1 MEKIRAGLL
10 PYQEAPDPAHLD
22 VMDGFRALLIFLVSW
37 YHIWQ
42 QSWLSPSFHFL
53 GQEISLDFLL
63 RSGYIWVDGLLLLS
77 GFLLYLPY
85 TQAAK
90 APAIR
95 PFYRRRLIRIVP
107 SYLLCVLPLFAL
119 AMLRGDYPSLQAAGK
134 DLLAHLTFTHPFF
147 ECSTAQTRLNGTLWT
162 VGVEMQFY
170 LLFPF
175 LARAY
180 RRHPLLTW
188 CLMTGT
194 AWGFRG
200 WAAAQADTTLLFN
213 QLPAFLDVYANG
225 FAAAAIFAALR
236 KRLGNGKWDAKIRLF
251 FTVLFFLCCAA
262 LASMARSQSALNGY
276 ARIRLGQMIMRFPF
290 SAALGCAML
299 CAAFGLPALR
309 FALGNPLM
317 RFFSAVSFQF
327 YIYHQLI
334 AVRLKAWHFPPS
346 AADAPWAA
354 PDYAWQL
361 SYSLCCFLFSLA
373 LAALITFL
381 FERPLARRLSR
392 QRPRRAAS

>member
-1 MEKIRAGLL
+1 MLA
-10 PYQEAPDPAHLD
+10 YQETPDPAHLD
-22 VMDGFRALLIFLVSW
+22 VMDGFRAVLIFLVGW

-42 QSWLSPSFHFL
+42 QSWISPSFRLL
-53 GQEISLDFLL
+53 GREISLDFLL

-85 TQAAK
+85 AQAAK

-107 SYLLCVLPLFAL
+107 SYLLCVLPLFVL
-119 AMLRGDYPSLQAAGK
+119 AMIRREYPSLQDAGK
-134 DLLAHLTFTHPFF
+134 DLLAHLTFTHPLF
-147 ECSTAQTRLNGTLWT
+147 ECSTARTHLNGTLWT

-180 RRHPLLTW
+180 RRRPLLTW
-188 CLMTGT
+188 CLMTGA

-200 WAAAQADTTLLFN
+200 WASAQADTTLLFN

-225 FAAAAIFAALR
+225 FAAAAIFTVLR
-236 KRLGNGKWDAKIRLF
+236 KKLGSGKWDAKIRLF
-251 FTVLFFLCCAA
+251 FTALFFFCCAA
-262 LASMARSQSALNGY
+262 LISMARNQAAVNGY
-276 ARIRLGQMIMRFPF
+276 AQIRREQMALRFPF
-290 SAALGCAML
+290 SAALACAML

-334 AVRLKAWHFPPS
+334 AVQLKAWRFPPS
-346 AADAPWAA
+346 ALAAPWAA
-354 PDYAWQL
+354 PDYAWQV
-361 SYSLCCFLFSLA
+361 SYTLCCFLVSLTF
-373 LAALITFL
+373 AALITFL
-381 FERPLARRLSR
+381 FERPLARRLNR
-392 QRPRRAAS
+392 PRPRRAS